1 MALTEEK
8 IVDKITVNGELKTIN
23 VRVASVIKK
32 DGVEITRTFERHVV
46 APNISEDDLA
56 KEDAD
61 VQAIAKQVHTDAVKK
76 AYIAKVEESK

>member
-8 IVDKITVNGELKTIN
+8 IVDKITVNGEFKTIN

-56 KEDAD
+56 KEDTS
-61 VQAIAKQVHTDAVKK
+61 VQAIAKELHTDAVKK
-76 AYIAKVEESK
+76 AYIAKVEEK